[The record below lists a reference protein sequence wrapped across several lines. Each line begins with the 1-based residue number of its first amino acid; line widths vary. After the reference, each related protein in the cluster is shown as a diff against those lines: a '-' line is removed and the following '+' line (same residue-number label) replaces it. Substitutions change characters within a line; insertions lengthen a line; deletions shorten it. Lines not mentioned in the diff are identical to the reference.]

1 MTIREV
7 RNNINRQN
15 NCLNANIT
23 KTINASVRQV
33 MAIKKIQQTIGLEA
47 LPMNL
52 RELCLLRLA
61 NPEESLENLT
71 KLTKTPITKSG
82 INHQFSRIIKIAEK
96 IDKGTL

>member
-1 MTIREV
+1 
-7 RNNINRQN
+7 
-15 NCLNANIT
+15 
-23 KTINASVRQV
+23 
-33 MAIKKIQQTIGLEA
+33 
-47 LPMNL
+47 MNL